1 MGRNPF
7 LRPLLAAF
15 VALFG
20 GLAVCAPAA
29 AQDDAGAAID
39 ALFGP
44 EAFTLYGDVRAVA
57 ADGEPSWTEGGF
69 GKLRFDGGEDP
80 ALRIGEAGIVWQ
92 PRFGWTVSG
101 TVVALAQ
108 GDDEDDVGLSEAF
121 VTYKPLTGGPWHVS
135 ARAGLMWPEVSLEHS
150 GPEWAV
156 RETITPSAINSWI
169 GEEVKV
175 VGLDA
180 TVSRPL
186 GDHELALTVGGFDF
200 NDTSGTLLSFRGWA
214 LHDKKAL
221 LDRRHPLP
229 PLNPFIE
236 ARQPRFTHPLLDL
249 DEGTFDRPGYYAK
262 IAWQPPVPVRVEVFH
277 YDNRA
282 DPQMDNADN
291 EWGWRTR
298 FENLSLRAQPG
309 GGAWELQAQAMRG
322 RTQMGYPMGGVRWV
336 DTRFRSAFAMATR
349 QFAEG
354 SATARIEWF
363 GLRNHGSGLLP
374 ADDEDGW
381 AATLAGRRELTPW
394 LTAFAEYI
402 HVASDKPARAR
413 AGLAARQN
421 QDQVQ
426 IALRARW

>member
-1 MGRNPF
+1 MQP
-7 LRPLLAAF
+7 LRAVWAGVLGGLLA
-15 VALFG
+15 
-20 GLAVCAPAA
+20 CAPAA
-29 AQDDAGAAID
+29 AQDEPDATFD
-39 ALFGP
+39 ALLGP
-44 EAFTLYGDVRAVA
+44 EAFTVYGDVRAVA
-57 ADGEPSWTEGGF
+57 AEGEPSWTEGGF
-69 GKLRFDGGEDP
+69 GKLRFDDGEDP
-80 ALRIGEAGIVWQ
+80 GLRIGEAGIVWQ
-92 PRFGWTVSG
+92 PRFGWAVSG

-121 VTYKPLTGGPWHVS
+121 LTYKPLTGGPWHVS
-135 ARAGLMWPEVSLEHS
+135 ARAGLMWPEVSLEHT

-175 VGLDA
+175 AGLDA
-180 TVSRPL
+180 TVSRRF
-186 GDHELALTVGGFDF
+186 GGHELALTLGGFDF

-221 LDRRHPLP
+221 LGRKHPLP
-229 PLNPFIE
+229 PLNAFIDQ
-236 ARQPRFTHPLLDL
+236 RQPRFTHPLLDF
-249 DEGTFDRPGYYAK
+249 DEGAFDRPGYYAK
-262 IAWQPPVPVRVEVFH
+262 LAWELPVPVKIEAFH

-282 DPQMDNADN
+282 DPEANNDDQ

-298 FENLSLRAQPG
+298 FENVSLRAQPG

-322 RTQMGYPMGGVRWV
+322 RTRMGYPMGGMRWV

-349 QFAEG
+349 QLPEG

-363 GLRNHGSGLLP
+363 GTRNDGSGLLP

-381 AATLAGRRELTPW
+381 AGTLAARRELTPW
-394 LTAFAEYI
+394 LTAFAEYV
-402 HVASDKPARAR
+402 HVESDKQARAR
-413 AGLAARQN
+413 AGLAARQS